1 MNDISLNAKTRIIK
15 GTQAVKKL
23 RRNGIIP
30 AVVYGAGEKSIHL
43 ELEEKTFL
51 KLLRSGVSE
60 SVIFT
65 LKIDDDS
72 SNEKKVLIREIQ
84 HDPVWGK
91 IMHID
96 FQHIS
101 MEKKITV
108 SIPIHLVGV
117 AAGVADGG
125 ILQPSIRELEIECLP
140 GDIPGR
146 VEVDVSNLKI
156 GDAIHIRDIHLD
168 KATILT
174 DLDGSVVSVV
184 PPSVYKE
191 PEVKVAEEV
200 AAEPEVVGEE
210 KAEEGKE
217 EKPEKEAKAEKKE
230 ESKKKEEPKKKE
242 ESKPEE
248 KKGKK

>member
-1 MNDISLNAKTRIIK
+1 MKDISLHAKTRDKI

-23 RRNGIIP
+23 RRDGIIP
-30 AVVYGAGEKSIHL
+30 AVIYGAGEKSIHL
-43 ELEEKTFL
+43 EVEEKTFL
-51 KLLRSGVSE
+51 KLIRSGASE
-60 SVIFT
+60 SVILT

-72 SNEKKVLIREIQ
+72 SNKKKVLIREIQ

-91 IMHID
+91 ILHID

-101 MEKKITV
+101 MEKKITISV
-108 SIPIHLVGV
+108 PVHLVGV

-140 GDIPGR
+140 SDIPER

-156 GDAIHIRDIHLD
+156 GDAIHVKDIHLE

-191 PEVKVAEEV
+191 PEVKVAEEE

-230 ESKKKEEPKKKE
+230 EPKKKE